1 MKKMIKDI
9 IKNTYMKEDSTHI
22 TLKIIN
28 GNTYFFILTDSIY
41 IEYRID
47 GLYLEI
53 SFEDG
58 TDERIRIK
66 DDDKKILSFF
76 FRKRFERK
84 IRKDYMKQRSK

>member
-9 IKNTYMKEDSTHI
+9 IKKHYMKEDSTHI

-58 TDERIRIK
+58 TDETIRIK
-66 DDDKKILSFF
+66 DDKKILSFF